1 MKKYTLYL
9 IIYVFLQQSV
19 MVLNL
24 KEKKTLLNPSVL
36 PNDVP
41 VSISYLIKLKHS
53 KLSKVYKLLSDK
65 LCFIKHFVIQ

>member
-41 VSISYLIKLKHS
+41 VSI
-53 KLSKVYKLLSDK
+53 
-65 LCFIKHFVIQ
+65 